1 MYACSSS
8 GSAGEGRMIVVDD
21 FARRQWKEDYKGLV
35 IKGMSEEALE
45 EKVNELFQKDPGALK
60 DGYAP
65 FCKHLFVPNFLEGA
79 LVDAVPITDDNIHKL
94 RTEYQARKPGE
105 LAVLTRW
112 FPLGEVQAP
121 PATHL
126 DLIRERTPFF
136 PSHSFLMLSLS
147 SRLHHRENVISF
159 ATQFPSF
166 PPTPSS
172 RSLSLS
178 LLISIITQPSHHGEA
193 QS

>member
-1 MYACSSS
+1 
-8 GSAGEGRMIVVDD
+8 MIVVDD

-35 IKGMSEEALE
+35 IKGMSEDALE
-45 EKVNELFQKDPGALK
+45 EKVNELFQKDSGALK

-79 LVDAVPITDDNIHKL
+79 LVDAVPITDDNMHKL

-126 DLIRERTPFF
+126 DLIRERNPLF
-136 PSHSFLMLSLS
+136 PSHPFLALSLS
-147 SRLHHRENVISF
+147 
-159 ATQFPSF
+159 P
-166 PPTPSS
+166 
-172 RSLSLS
+172 
-178 LLISIITQPSHHGEA
+178 LISIITKKL
-193 QS
+193 